1 MAYKL
6 SKEDELDILKETG
19 LDPQQW
25 RIVDTPPIIPGQNP
39 PPLLGEDEISLQ
51 YPAHH
56 LPTNMLSVRAQS
68 TKPQSGIPVRAL
80 WPVQAP
86 GKANSN
92 SAIVSQVAPVS
103 KAVAN
108 APSANTQVVS
118 VSSGGTMQK
127 SSLGNAPKGKLP
139 VAPIS
144 LTNLPDGTS
153 RFARTSV
160 HSSHAPTTNPLTAH
174 DAGTNVTIN
183 IAAHTMQVGGTAVSN
198 NSGSV
203 TALSY
208 STLYYIYYDDASL
221 AGGAV
226 SYQATTT
233 KTTAISGEGR
243 FFVGSILTPK
253 ATAPDT
259 VGNGDGGTGSQIG
272 TVYQILFNTATP
284 TVSGGTVTNPTNAID
299 GDFTTFAALAPPATG
314 GGMATLVVSGIP
326 GIRTGRAQT
335 ITLKVLSSV
344 FIAGPLRATLSY
356 SLNGG
361 VSFTAIYSV
370 TANRATQVDSI
381 TLLSSQN
388 PGLVQVK
395 AQFVATGTSLGA
407 LDLFEAWIEIQE

>member
-1 MAYKL
+1 M
-6 SKEDELDILKETG
+6 EDKSIFDEAG
-19 LDPQQW
+19 LDPKEW
-25 RIVDTPPIIPGQNP
+25 ELVDSPPIIPAAD
-39 PPLLGEDEISLQ
+39 LETALQ
-51 YPAHH
+51 YPAHR
-56 LPTNMLSVRAQS
+56 LPVGMLSIRAQAER
-68 TKPQSGIPVRAL
+68 PQAGIPVRAL

-118 VSSGGTMQK
+118 VGSGGTMQK

-144 LTNLPDGTS
+144 LTNLSDGTS

-174 DAGTNVTIN
+174 DAGANVTIN
-183 IAAHTMQVGGTAVSN
+183 IASHTMQVGATAVSN

-233 KTTAISGEGR
+233 KTTAINGAGR

-259 VGNGDGGTGSQIG
+259 NGNGDGGTGSQIG
-272 TVYQILFNTATP
+272 GLSQLLCSVATP
-284 TVSGGTVTNPTNAID
+284 TVNSPGTVTNPGNAID
-299 GDFTTFAALAPPATG
+299 GDFTTFATLAITTSGLAQLKVG
-314 GGMATLVVSGIP
+314 GIP
-326 GIRTGRAQT
+326 GYRSGRALSL
-335 ITLKVLSSV
+335 TLKILSGV
-344 FIAGPLRATLSY
+344 TVVGTGYTVTLAY
-356 SLNGG
+356 STNGG
-361 VSFTAIYSV
+361 GTFTTIYSV
-370 TANRATQVDSI
+370 SASRVL
-381 TLLSSQN
+381 TLDTVSLPVTTN
-388 PGLVQVK
+388 PGAVQVVLSVS
-395 AQFVATGTSLGA
+395 QLSGTNSANAKLY
-407 LDLFEAWIEIQE
+407 EAWIEIQE